1 MFYKG
6 TLKSYDAAE
15 QVGIIHLSDKDI
27 DLHFSLDD
35 FPNST
40 LEPQIGERVKC
51 LIEEKDFKHIA
62 KFIVR
67 LDHKNA
73 RTEKPRNNIF
83 YSEDEDLD
91 VLKKAQQEKD
101 QVLAENETL
110 EQTNPAIP
118 QEFLENKQKLEQ
130 DKKLN
135 NEKKALNEKPLN
147 KAKSQD
153 ITKSVDFVAK
163 AKQPNT
169 SSNHSTDLTNST
181 TPVEVHETI
190 LENAEAVVERH
201 EQELT
206 TESKPSITQAESPII
221 EDSKPIE
228 SGQFSN
234 SNELM
239 DQQNNSTLVVADLFN
254 HAEQVSDEF
263 SEQKDDIDNSVNEVE
278 SVDQSKKTGNSTVLL
293 LKPEDEIKIPQTA
306 PLSSFTQPVDV
317 DIKGTLDLSHP
328 TEIKPIQYEKHADS
342 FITPSS
348 ESIHLGHAK
357 TIVPLSSDPFEQL
370 QHELG
375 SRHTTSIPEHS
386 RLNSDNKNYAE
397 SQQSLN
403 NVSVSESK
411 TEYSQQQNDENTLQK
426 VKTQLAYKTHKV
438 KPNKKAELN
447 FNPWILMAVI
457 SVIILAAFAY
467 FGFQKYEL
475 HKQEQEA
482 KARYYLLEQQK
493 AIEDQRKKMAKLS
506 DKPIIPEHRRKELLG
521 ETAQ

>member
-239 DQQNNSTLVVADLFN
+239 DKQNNSTLVVAEHFN

-306 PLSSFTQPVDV
+306 QLSSFTQPVDV
-317 DIKGTLDLSHP
+317 DIKGSLDLSHP
-328 TEIKPIQYEKHADS
+328 TEIKPIQHEKHADS
-342 FITPSS
+342 FIIPSH

-357 TIVPLSSDPFEQL
+357 IIVLLSSDPFEQL

-386 RLNSDNKNYAE
+386 HLNSDNKNYAE

-403 NVSVSESK
+403 NASVTESR

>member
-239 DQQNNSTLVVADLFN
+239 DKQNNSTLVVAEHFN

-306 PLSSFTQPVDV
+306 QLSSFTQPVDV

>member
-135 NEKKALNEKPLN
+135 NEKKALNERPLN
-147 KAKSQD
+147 KAMSQD
-153 ITKSVDFVAK
+153 VTKKVDLVAK
-163 AKQPNT
+163 AKQPNS
-169 SSNHSTDLTNST
+169 SSNYSTDLTNST

-239 DQQNNSTLVVADLFN
+239 DKQNNSTLVVADHFN

-306 PLSSFTQPVDV
+306 QLSSFTQPVDV

-328 TEIKPIQYEKHADS
+328 TAIKPIQYEKHADS

>member
-239 DQQNNSTLVVADLFN
+239 DKQNNSTLVVAEHFN

-293 LKPEDEIKIPQTA
+293 LKPEDEIKFPQTA

-328 TEIKPIQYEKHADS
+328 TAIKPIQYEKHADS

-403 NVSVSESK
+403 NASVTESR

>member
-110 EQTNPAIP
+110 EQTNPAIA

-239 DQQNNSTLVVADLFN
+239 DKQNNSTLVVAEHFN

-293 LKPEDEIKIPQTA
+293 LKPEDEIKFPQTA

-403 NVSVSESK
+403 NASVSEPR